1 MSRKMTGLTSTHE
14 AQFRDDGYAI
24 VRGFLRSD
32 EVDRLHEVARTDPEI
47 AGHSYELLD
56 AHGHKT
62 RLALWY
68 TPGDD
73 IFGRLSRCDRMV
85 DAVERLLGAPC
96 GHYHSKVMQKAP
108 RTGGAWEWH
117 QDYAYWYRNGFLFP
131 DMLSVMV
138 ALTPSIRANGC
149 LEVIPGSHRLGRV
162 NHGNIGEQ
170 VGADPERVSAAMRRR
185 PKVYAELAPGDALFF
200 HCNLLHASGQNTSEH
215 PRWSIISA
223 YNVLTN
229 APLRSEEPRS
239 CVTPITRVPDAAI
252 LDPDAGGVSAGADF
266 LDKSSRGY
274 QDRRD

>member
-1 MSRKMTGLTSTHE
+1 MTRLTSSHD
-14 AQFRDDGYAI
+14 AQFRADGYTI
-24 VRGFLRSD
+24 VRTFLSTA
-32 EVDRLHEVARTDPEI
+32 EVDRLYDVARHDPEI

-56 AHGHKT
+56 AHGNKT

-73 IFGRLSRCDRMV
+73 LFGRLSRSERMV
-85 DAVERLLGAPC
+85 DAVERLLGGAC

-138 ALTPSIRANGC
+138 ALTPSVRANGC
-149 LEVIPGSHRLGRV
+149 LEVIPGTHRMGRI

-170 VGADPERVSAAMRRR
+170 VGADPERISAAMRQR
-185 PKVYAELAPGDALFF
+185 PKVYAELDPGDALFF
-200 HCNLLHASGQNTSEH
+200 HCNVLHASGQNTSDQ

-223 YNVLTN
+223 YNLLSNV
-229 APLRSEEPRS
+229 PLKEEEPRS
-239 CVTPITRVPDAAI
+239 CVTPIERVPDAAL
-252 LDPDAGGVSAGADF
+252 LDPDAGGVAAGTDF
-266 LDKSSRGY
+266 LDKSRRLY
-274 QDRRD
+274 QKRQD